1 MMKIDKIMTIIII
14 IISVINIILVVL
26 GYIDGVNQEGFFRL
40 DDTCISIILLVA
52 QCFNIV
58 AIILKYIKGNLCVK
72 GQRKILISVILIILV
87 TAFIPVK
94 REYTAIPRSIVDE
107 ANATVIERIYGSGGT
122 KIFHK
127 NLYGIT
133 IYEETEYLSSYT

>member
-1 MMKIDKIMTIIII
+1 MKIDKIMTIIII
-14 IISVINIILVVL
+14 IISVINIILIVL
-26 GYIDGVNQEGFFRL
+26 GNIEYANQKGFF
-40 DDTCISIILLVA
+40 DIYGSIVLLVA

-58 AIILKYIKGNLCVK
+58 AIILKYIKGNLFVK
-72 GQRKILISVILIILV
+72 GQRKILVSIILIILV

-94 REYTAIPRSIVDE
+94 KEETIVRYPISDM
-107 ANATVIERIYGSGGT
+107 ANATLIEKIYASGVT
-122 KIFHK
+122 EVSHK